1 MDSAEPTVTIC
12 TLEDITNHYKKI
24 MAQTNKPFIAVH
36 PGELVKDEIEAR
48 GVSQKKLA
56 EIIGVPYTMLNE
68 ILNGKRPVTTETALL
83 LEAALDIN
91 AELLVNMQSSYS
103 LQTARKNKTLADRFA
118 SVRQACAAMML

>member
-1 MDSAEPTVTIC
+1 
-12 TLEDITNHYKKI
+12 

-48 GVSQKKLA
+48 GISQKKLA
-56 EIIGVPYTMLNE
+56 EIISVPYTMLNE

-91 AELLVNMQSSYS
+91 AEMLVNMQSSYS
-103 LQTARKNKTLADRFA
+103 LQTARKNSTLADRFA
-118 SVRQACAAMML
+118 SIREAYAAMML

>member
-1 MDSAEPTVTIC
+1 
-12 TLEDITNHYKKI
+12 

-56 EIIGVPYTMLNE
+56 EIIGIPYTMLNE
-68 ILNGKRPVTTETALL
+68 ILNGKRPVTAETALL

-91 AELLVNMQSSYS
+91 AEMLVNMQSSYS

>member
-1 MDSAEPTVTIC
+1 
-12 TLEDITNHYKKI
+12 

-48 GVSQKKLA
+48 GVSQKMLA
-56 EIIGVPYTMLNE
+56 EIIGIPYTMLNE

-91 AELLVNMQSSYS
+91 AEMLVNMQSSYS

-118 SVRQACAAMML
+118 SVRQACAAKML